1 MKNKKLKILSAG
13 LFCVSLLGAFSSCG
27 SNTSDSSEKE
37 SSSSSSS
44 SSTSNNVNFEVPEG
58 GFDENKQVTI
68 KFYTTMGQTLQ
79 NVFNNYLDKF
89 NEIYPNITVES
100 QFIGGYDDVRDQMNT
115 EIASG
120 KSDVNVAYCYPDH
133 VATYN
138 TAKAVISLD
147 NLMEDDEY
155 GFSVEQYDD
164 FETGFLEEGKTFG
177 DGMMYCLPFSK
188 SSEVMYYN
196 KTVFDNL
203 GLSAPTHWYSTG
215 NDDTTSI
222 EYVCEKLKAKY
233 PDSIPLGYDSGSN
246 LFITWC
252 EQLNIP
258 YTQAGSKNNYLFN
271 NSQAKAFM
279 EKIKEWYSKG
289 WITTKDL
296 YGSYTSGLFTS
307 TDTRKCFMCIGSSA
321 GASYQKS
328 DSFTCEIAAIPQHNE
343 NNKKVIQQGPDV
355 CIFNNSDPQKVMASW
370 LFVKYF
376 TTNVPFQAEF
386 SIQSGYQ
393 PVIKSV
399 YKNATYSEFLNTGS
413 DIQAKAIK
421 VCSENMSAAFTNA
434 AFPGSTNARTQV
446 GNLVTAVLQGTD
458 INTAFDDALSKC
470 ESN

>member
-27 SNTSDSSEKE
+27 STSSDSVVSQN
-37 SSSSSSS
+37 STS
-44 SSTSNNVNFEVPEG
+44 SSTTNNVNFEVPEG
-58 GFDENKQVTI
+58 GFDETKDVTI

-79 NVFNNYLDKF
+79 NVFNVYLDKF
-89 NEIYPNITVES
+89 NEMYPNIHVES
-100 QFIGGYDDVRDQMNT
+100 QFIGGYDDVRDQMST

-155 GFSVEQYDD
+155 GFTVEQYND
-164 FETGFLEEGKTFG
+164 FESGFLEEGKTFG

-196 KTVFDNL
+196 KTVFDSLNL
-203 GLSAPTHWYSTG
+203 TAPTHWYSTG
-215 NDDTTSI
+215 DDDTTSM
-222 EYVCEKLKAKY
+222 EYVCAKLKEAY
-233 PDSIPLGYDSGSN
+233 PDSTPLGYDSGSN

-252 EQLNIP
+252 EQLNAP
-258 YTQAGSKNNYLFN
+258 YTQAGSKNNYLFDN
-271 NSQAKAFM
+271 TQTKEFM
-279 EKIKEWYSKG
+279 TKLKKWYDNG
-289 WITTKDL
+289 WLTTKDM

-307 TDTRKCFMCIGSSA
+307 TEARRCFMCIGSSA
-321 GASYQKS
+321 GASYQTS
-328 DSFTCEIAAIPQHNE
+328 SAFTCDIAPIPQHSE
-343 NNKKVIQQGPDV
+343 TNKKVIQQGPDV
-355 CIFNNSDPQKVMASW
+355 CIFNSTDSQKVMASW

-376 TTNVPFQAEF
+376 TTNVAFQAEF

-399 YKNATYSEFLNTGS
+399 YQNETYKEFLNS
-413 DIQAKAIK
+413 DDIQAKAVK

-458 INTAFDDALSKC
+458 INTAFSDALSKC
-470 ESN
+470 ESI